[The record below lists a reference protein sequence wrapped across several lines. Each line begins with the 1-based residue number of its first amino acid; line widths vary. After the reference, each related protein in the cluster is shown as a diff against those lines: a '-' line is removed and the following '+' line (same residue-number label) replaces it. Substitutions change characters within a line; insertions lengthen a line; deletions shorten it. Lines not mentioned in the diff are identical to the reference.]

1 MTLQQVSAKKGKSV
15 AENLIILTMVGLLM
29 STFIYYF
36 FKQEQHLSRAG
47 FDSVANTFSARV
59 MGIHA
64 QWFMDNKPRW
74 VIIKETETINGDRE
88 SNRVEVNTAGW
99 VDVSSVSGASNQN
112 NCKEIWEQVLATPMV
127 YIKQPISAVMVNIKT
142 DKQSNKKTHLC
153 QYGLP
158 SGEYFEY
165 QPSNGKVSK
174 IQIHE

>member
-1 MTLQQVSAKKGKSV
+1 MKQQQVSDNKEKSI
-15 AENLIILTMVGLLM
+15 AENLIMLTLIGSLM
-29 STFIYYF
+29 ATFIYYF
-36 FKQEQHLSRAG
+36 FKHEQHLTRVG

-74 VIIKETETINGDRE
+74 VITKESSAFNANQNN
-88 SNRVEVNTAGW
+88 NRIEVNKAGW
-99 VDVSSVSGASNQN
+99 VDVLSANKESNN
-112 NCKEIWEQVLATPMV
+112 NYCQKIWQQVLATPMV
-127 YIKQPISAVMVNIKT
+127 YIKQPIAAVMVKINTNEIE
-142 DKQSNKKTHLC
+142 KQQITLC

-174 IQIHE
+174 IKAH